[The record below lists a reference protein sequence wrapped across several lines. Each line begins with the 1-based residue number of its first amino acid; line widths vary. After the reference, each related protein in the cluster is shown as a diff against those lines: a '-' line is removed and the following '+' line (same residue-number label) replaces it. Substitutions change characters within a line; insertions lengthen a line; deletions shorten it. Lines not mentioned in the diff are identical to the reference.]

1 MQKEIKV
8 SFTELILLEAKMS
21 NLNKKIQ
28 NRKLNIQ
35 LVNSKGSMA
44 NAIMETANQ
53 LQKLKTTLCDLTADM
68 RRLIKS
74 TEISF
79 KDKDISLSKKFY

>member
-8 SFTELILLEAKMS
+8 SFIELILLEAKMS

-35 LVNSKGSMA
+35 LVNSKGGMA

-53 LQKLKTTLCDLTADM
+53 LQKLNTTLCDLTADM